1 MRPLSTLLDGRD
13 RPERYNRCVTR
24 PLSKSALERLGRRL
38 VAGDQ
43 PQHGDVQ
50 QLHMLLAAY
59 RPVLASSVGRVAA
72 TVGFLPS
79 SRVKTTA
86 TILEKL
92 RRNGGH
98 TLSSIHDLAGMRLVV
113 SGGRSEQ
120 DRVAAQIHQAFVDEG
135 RRPRMIDRRARPIQG
150 YRAVHVIIYP
160 DGYPIEVQVRTEWQH
175 LWAEWFERLADQY
188 GRGIRYGDPP
198 SAGGEN
204 AQEIVDQMI
213 RVANQIAETE
223 ETGTEPPLSAAVM
236 ALVQAGLDWLR
247 ARRPEQ

>member
-1 MRPLSTLLDGRD
+1 
-13 RPERYNRCVTR
+13 
-24 PLSKSALERLGRRL
+24 
-38 VAGDQ
+38 
-43 PQHGDVQ
+43 
-50 QLHMLLAAY
+50 MLLAAY
-59 RPVLASSVGRVAA
+59 GPVLAFSVDPVTAA
-72 TVGFLPS
+72 VGFVPS

-113 SGGRSEQ
+113 SGGRTEQ
-120 DRVAAQIHQAFVDEG
+120 DRVAEQIREAFLEG
-135 RRPRMIDRRARPIQG
+135 ARPPRLIDRRVRPVQG

-160 DGYPIEVQVRTEWQH
+160 DGYPIEIQVRTEWQH

-198 SAGGEN
+198 STGGEN
-204 AQEIVDQMI
+204 AQEIVEQLIKLAD
-213 RVANQIAETE
+213 QIAETE
-223 ETGTEPPLSAAVM
+223 ETGTAPPLSAVVM
-236 ALVQAGLDWLR
+236 ALVQTGLDWLR